1 MSLLNRNLIVILSL
15 ILGVSMAFGITTKA
29 DLANLAEGDSMSTF
43 SVVNLWVD
51 EVNEP
56 IGARFIDCR
65 YGFIVD
71 LLSIQSVPQG
81 FFWVKTPPKWDK
93 GEPHTCE
100 HLVLGKGNKGRDVA
114 ALEQMTLGNSSAF
127 TGQLLTAYHFNAVT
141 GKNSFYELFEA
152 KLTALLHPD
161 FTDEEI
167 RREVCH
173 VGVVENENGSL
184 SLDEKGTVYTE
195 MISGYE
201 KPWAYLYNTMGDML
215 FGDTHPLAN
224 SSGGDPKAIRTMV
237 PEDLWE
243 FHRDF
248 YRLSNM
254 GIIVSIPQDIPISE
268 CLDRLSEILEK
279 SCGESREMSGRINP
293 DELKSIGIGKVD
305 LPEPQQAQPKGTVKI
320 VGFPN
325 ENPHAPGQILYGWA
339 PELDLDLLEIM
350 LFELFLG
357 SFTQGSTSILY
368 DVFQNS
374 ETKTVDFD
382 VTFISGSVSDQIG
395 NPIYFDIGMTD
406 NSNVNPDMI
415 EDVKD
420 IILREIRKVSEWEDG
435 SEELKKF
442 NEDALSRLE
451 GRKKR
456 YRSILDSPP
465 MFGFRRGG
473 AGRWLHTLRD
483 VEKQEG
489 FRKSIAR
496 KQLVEAVEKLLT
508 SGKNLWKEEIH
519 KWKILTSELFM
530 VGIKPNPELIK
541 QANDEKEA
549 RLKGYIEEFKQRYSI
564 DSDQDAIATYK
575 AEFDKKTEELDAL
588 SSQQVL
594 SKFVENP
601 PLTLDDQLD
610 YEVLKISGEIP
621 LVWSKFDHMTS
632 ATFGV
637 AFRLNVI
644 SESDLLYIPFLP
656 SVLTDIGVTKDGEVV
671 KSGEMKKRLR
681 KEVRSLNAYFESN
694 METGRI
700 ELVLIGSGGDPDE
713 FLNAIDWME
722 ASLHSPLL
730 TEDNLLRMLD
740 KIDQYLVRMRNTM
753 KRGEESWVDGPP
765 NAYRMQIN
773 PLFLTTDC
781 FMTQTHQLQRLR
793 WRLTD
798 PGEKKSRK
806 KLKKFLDN
814 LCEEGGDKDRDGLI
828 KLLDSESD
836 DNSQDELT
844 NLMHRIASELK
855 ITLADIPDANLQED
869 WKYLCKEI
877 ELDIMVEPEEALAGI
892 ENVLVGLRQSENARM
907 FLISSSETFDK
918 TQDRIRSFGDR
929 LFDPLNVESV
939 IYSREP
945 RIIAR
950 LRSRVKGDFNPTY
963 VGLINENTRNGV
975 LLLSARQTTPYD
987 SSREAILNGLAGH
1000 IMSGT
1005 AAHGLFMKTWAS
1017 GLAYSNGYRF
1027 HDYTGQ
1033 VRYYAERCP
1042 DIAETMRF
1050 VVGEV
1055 KKGVDNPL
1063 LTEYVVSQCFSYN
1076 RAPDRY
1082 ETRGE
1087 EMASNLADGITPEV
1101 VANYRHKVLEVR
1113 YEDGLWDEI
1122 KSRMEGVYCKA
1133 LIGYGANKADVAE
1146 SNYFIIGPETQ
1157 FKSLEKYI
1165 AEVEYPQPVYRL
1177 YPRDFWLVK

>member
-1 MSLLNRNLIVILSL
+1 
-15 ILGVSMAFGITTKA
+15 
-29 DLANLAEGDSMSTF
+29 
-43 SVVNLWVD
+43 
-51 EVNEP
+51 
-56 IGARFIDCR
+56 
-65 YGFIVD
+65 
-71 LLSIQSVPQG
+71 
-81 FFWVKTPPKWDK
+81 
-93 GEPHTCE
+93 
-100 HLVLGKGNKGRDVA
+100 
-114 ALEQMTLGNSSAF
+114 
-127 TGQLLTAYHFNAVT
+127 
-141 GKNSFYELFEA
+141 
-152 KLTALLHPD
+152 
-161 FTDEEI
+161 
-167 RREVCH
+167 
-173 VGVVENENGSL
+173 
-184 SLDEKGTVYTE
+184 
-195 MISGYE
+195 
-201 KPWAYLYNTMGDML
+201 
-215 FGDTHPLAN
+215 
-224 SSGGDPKAIRTMV
+224 
-237 PEDLWE
+237 
-243 FHRDF
+243 
-248 YRLSNM
+248 
-254 GIIVSIPQDIPISE
+254 
-268 CLDRLSEILEK
+268 
-279 SCGESREMSGRINP
+279 
-293 DELKSIGIGKVD
+293 
-305 LPEPQQAQPKGTVKI
+305 
-320 VGFPN
+320 
-325 ENPHAPGQILYGWA
+325 
-339 PELDLDLLEIM
+339 

-395 NPIYFDIGMTD
+395 NPIYFDIGMAD

-420 IILREIRKVSEWEDG
+420 IILNEIRKVSEWEDG

-456 YRSILDSPP
+456 YSSILDSPP

-473 AGRWLHTLRD
+473 AGRWLRTLRD

-508 SGKNLWKEEIH
+508 SEKNIWKEEIE
-519 KWKILTSELFM
+519 KWKILTSEPYV
-530 VGIKPNPELIK
+530 VGVKPNPELIK
-541 QANDEKEA
+541 QTSDEKEE
-549 RLKGYIEEFKQRYSI
+549 RLKGYIAEFKQKYSV
-564 DSDQDAIATYK
+564 DSDQEAIAAYK
-575 AEFDKKTEELDAL
+575 AEFDKKTAELEAL
-588 SSQQVL
+588 ASQQVL
-594 SKFVENP
+594 PKFVENP

-610 YEVLKISGEIP
+610 YEVLKISNEIP

-637 AFRLNVI
+637 ALRLNVI
-644 SESDLLYIPFLP
+644 PESDLLYIPFLP
-656 SVLTDIGVTKDGEVV
+656 SVLIDIGVTKDGEIV
-671 KSGEMKKRLR
+671 KSDEMQKRCR
-681 KEVRSLNAYFESN
+681 KEVRSFNAYFDSN

-700 ELVLIGSGGDPDE
+700 ELVLKGSGGDPDE

-730 TEDNLLRMLD
+730 IKDNLPRMLD
-740 KIDQYLVRMRNTM
+740 KIDQYLVRMRNVM

-765 NAYRMQIN
+765 NAFRMQRN

-798 PGEKKSRK
+798 PGEKKNRK
-806 KLKKFLDN
+806 QLKKSLN
-814 LCEEGGDKDRDGLI
+814 SLCKAGGDQDRNGLVQ
-828 KLLDSESD
+828 LLDSKSD
-836 DNSQDELT
+836 DNDQGELT
-844 NLMHRIASELK
+844 DLMKRIATELK
-855 ITLADIPDANLQED
+855 TTLADIPDANLQED
-869 WKYLCKEI
+869 WKYLCEEI
-877 ELDIMVEPEEALAGI
+877 ELDIMVDPEEALTGI
-892 ENVLVGLRQSENARM
+892 ENVLARLRQSENARM
-907 FLISSSETFDK
+907 FMISSSETFSK
-918 TQDRIRSFGDR
+918 TQDRIRSFGNK
-929 LFDPLNVESV
+929 LVDPLNMEKA

-945 RIIAR
+945 RITDR
-950 LRSRVKGDFNPTY
+950 LKSRVKGDLNPTC

-975 LLLSARQTTPYD
+975 LHLSARQTTPYD

-1027 HDYTGQ
+1027 RDFTGQ

-1055 KKGVDNPL
+1055 KKGVDSPL

-1101 VANYRHKVLEVR
+1101 VANYRRKVLKVR

-1122 KSRMEGVYCKA
+1122 RSRMESVYGKA
-1133 LIGYGANKADVAE
+1133 LIGYGVNMADVAE

>member
-1 MSLLNRNLIVILSL
+1 
-15 ILGVSMAFGITTKA
+15 MAFGITTKA
-29 DLANLAEGDSMSTF
+29 DLTNLAEGDRLSSF

-56 IGARFIDCR
+56 VGARFIDLR

-100 HLVLGKGNKGRDVA
+100 HLVLGKGNRGRDVA
-114 ALEQMTLGNSSAF
+114 ALEQMTLGHSSAF
-127 TGQLLTAYHFNAVT
+127 TAQLLTAYHFNATT
-141 GKNSFYELFEA
+141 GKDSFYELFEA

-161 FTDEEI
+161 FTNEEI

-173 VGVVENENGSL
+173 VGVVENENGNL

-195 MISGYE
+195 MVSSYE
-201 KPWAYLYNTMGDML
+201 KPWAYLYNTMEDML
-215 FGDTHPLAN
+215 YGDTHPLAN
-224 SSGGDPKAIRTMV
+224 SSGGAPKAIRTMV

-248 YRLSNM
+248 YQLSNM
-254 GIIVSIPQDIPISE
+254 GIIVSIPPDIPISE
-268 CLDRLSEILEK
+268 CLDTLSEILQK
-279 SCGESREMSGRINP
+279 SSGESREKPERINL
-293 DELKSIGIGKVD
+293 DKIQSFGIGKVD
-305 LPEPQQAQPKGTVKI
+305 LPEPQQGQSKGTVKI
-320 VGFPN
+320 VDFPN

-339 PELDLDLLEIM
+339 PELDLDLVEIM

-395 NPIYFDIGMTD
+395 NPIYFSIGMTD

-420 IILREIRKVSEWEDG
+420 IILNEILKVSEWEDG
-435 SEELKKF
+435 SEELMRF
-442 NEDALSRLE
+442 SEDALSRLE

-456 YRSILDSPP
+456 YSSILDSPP

-473 AGRWLHTLRD
+473 AGRWLHPLRD

-508 SGKNLWKEEIH
+508 SGKNIWKEEIH
-519 KWKILTSELFM
+519 KWKILTSEPYK
-530 VGIKPNPELIK
+530 VGVKPNPELI
-541 QANDEKEA
+541 QQTSDEKEA
-549 RLKGYIEEFKQRYSI
+549 RLKGYIEEFKQRYSVA
-564 DSDQDAIATYK
+564 SDQEAIAAYK
-575 AEFDKKTEELDAL
+575 VEFDKMTKELEAL

-594 SKFVENP
+594 PKFVDNP
-601 PLTLDDQLD
+601 PLTPDDQLD
-610 YEVLKISGEIP
+610 YEVLKIGDDIP

-637 AFRLNVI
+637 AFRLSVI
-644 SESDLLYIPFLP
+644 PEADLLYIPLLP
-656 SVLTDIGVTKDGEVV
+656 SVLTGIGVVKDGEIV
-671 KSGEMKKRLR
+671 KSGEMQKRLR

-700 ELVLIGSGGDPDE
+700 ELILKGAGVNPYE

-722 ASLHSPLL
+722 SSLHSPLL

-740 KIDQYLVRMRNTM
+740 IIDQTLVRMRNVM
-753 KRGEESWVDGPP
+753 KRGEESWVDVPP
-765 NAYRMQIN
+765 NAFRMQRN

-798 PGEKKSRK
+798 PGDKKNRKQLKKS
-806 KLKKFLDN
+806 LN
-814 LCEEGGDKDRDGLI
+814 SLCMAGEDQDRNGLVR
-828 KLLDSESD
+828 LLDSKST
-836 DNSQDELT
+836 DNTPGGLADLV
-844 NLMHRIASELK
+844 NRIATELK

-877 ELDIMVEPEEALAGI
+877 ELDIMVDPEEALAGI

-907 FLISSSETFDK
+907 FMISSSETFEK
-918 TQDRIRSFGDR
+918 TQDRIRSFGNR
-929 LFDPLNVESV
+929 LVDPLNVERV

-945 RIIAR
+945 RITDR
-950 LRSRVKGDFNPTY
+950 LKSRVEGDFTPTY
-963 VGLINENTRNGV
+963 IGLINENTRNGV
-975 LLLSARQTTPYD
+975 LHLSARLATSYD

-1017 GLAYSNGYRF
+1017 GLAYSNGFRF
-1027 HDYTGQ
+1027 RDYTGQ

-1050 VVGEV
+1050 VVSEV

-1082 ETRGE
+1082 ENRGE

-1101 VANYRHKVLEVR
+1101 VANYRRKVLEVR
-1113 YEDGLWDEI
+1113 CEDGLWDEI
-1122 KSRMEGVYCKA
+1122 RSRMESVYGKG
-1133 LIGYGANKADVAE
+1133 LIGYGANMADVAE

-1157 FKSLEKYI
+1157 FESLEKYI